1 MIAFGE
7 LFATGRVPTGR
18 VVSLAGPQAKKPRLV
33 RTNVGADLSE
43 LVDGEMKAGANRV
56 ISGSVFAGHTASGH
70 GAVQHTH
77 FLGRFA
83 DQVSVLLEGHEREFL
98 GWQKPGFDKYSV
110 RRIFASAL
118 TPGRSMNFTTST
130 GGSHRSMVPIGM
142 YEQVMPLDIEPTFLL
157 RALLTNDT
165 EQAQLLGALELIEED
180 VALLTFVDPGKVDY
194 GPILRDRLN
203 TIEEEG

>member
-1 MIAFGE
+1 
-7 LFATGRVPTGR
+7 
-18 VVSLAGPQAKKPRLV
+18 
-33 RTNVGADLSE
+33 
-43 LVDGEMKAGANRV
+43 
-56 ISGSVFAGHTASGH
+56 
-70 GAVQHTH
+70 
-77 FLGRFA
+77 
-83 DQVSVLLEGHEREFL
+83 
-98 GWQKPGFDKYSV
+98 
-110 RRIFASAL
+110 
-118 TPGRSMNFTTST
+118 MNFTTST

-194 GPILRDRLN
+194 GPKLRDSLD